1 MILITISVILYM
13 TISVMVVTNCYIL
26 YLPSRST
33 DVRKSYAKSVSR
45 RTVLT
50 VSLICFIFVTSW
62 LPLGVSKIVL
72 LFGGRVSRWVEI
84 FQVEFLSANIVLNP
98 LIFWVTNRRF
108 RRFFSEIVIVKKKKT
123 SILKSSVSIRNKNA
137 F

>member
-1 MILITISVILYM
+1 M
-13 TISVMVVTNCYIL
+13 
-26 YLPSRST
+26 
-33 DVRKSYAKSVSR
+33 
-45 RTVLT
+45 LT